1 MDQARL
7 ARLILQNAESS
18 RLLGVDFVP
27 AYRRGTAAEGSEPGR
42 EAADEDALGDS
53 AGARS
58 APLSSDSPPV
68 VHVVQDRPPVPRRP
82 GAVAGAVMSSPPRK
96 AVGGDVKG
104 GAALNGPAFDCTP
117 IERTR
122 EAVALALAAIRERY
136 DLDCPHQHF
145 VTAHNMIVF
154 GEGDPLARLMFIG
167 EAPGA
172 EEDKCGRP
180 FVGRAGQLLQKMI
193 EAMGL
198 TREDVYISNVLKT
211 RPPDNATPTSDE
223 IRICAPYLYQQIAVI
238 QPEVIVTLGLPAT
251 KAILNSA
258 EPMSRLRGRWFEFQP
273 PAPALRAVA
282 VMPTYHPAYLL
293 RAYTA
298 ENRAKVWSDLQ
309 QVMQRLGMAT

>member
-7 ARLILQNAESS
+7 ARLVLQNAESA

-27 AYRRGTAAEGSEPGR
+27 AYRRGGALGAVGEEPAAAESQR
-42 EAADEDALGDS
+42 VDAEAEA
-53 AGARS
+53 
-58 APLSSDSPPV
+58 PV
-68 VHVVQDRPPVPRRP
+68 VHVVHDQPLTRPAPPSRGSPPPSRRP
-82 GAVAGAVMSSPPRK
+82 AAATPPQAVVGPAAG
-96 AVGGDVKG
+96 KG
-104 GAALNGPAFDCTP
+104 GPGSAPVFDTRP
-117 IERTR
+117 VERTR
-122 EAVALALAAIRERY
+122 EAVAAALAGIRERY
-136 DLDCPHQHF
+136 DVDCPHQHF
-145 VTAHNMIVF
+145 VTAHTMIVF

-198 TREDVYISNVLKT
+198 KREDVYISNVLKT
-211 RPPDNATPTSDE
+211 RPPDNATPTGEE
-223 IRICAPYLYQQIAVI
+223 IRICAPYLYQQIAAI

-251 KAILNSA
+251 KAILNTA
-258 EPMSRLRGRWFEFQP
+258 EPMSRLRGRWFGFQA
-273 PAPALRAVA
+273 PAPATAEVA